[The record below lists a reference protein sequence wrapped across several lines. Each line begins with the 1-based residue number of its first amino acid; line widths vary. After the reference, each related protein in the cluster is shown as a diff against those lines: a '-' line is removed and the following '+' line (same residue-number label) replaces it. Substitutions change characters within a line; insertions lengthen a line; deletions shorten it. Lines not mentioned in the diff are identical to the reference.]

1 MNEGFSPVQRHAH
14 ASESVQGFASEIHLQ
29 PVPTSSLSRV
39 VPPCAHTA
47 PVPSGS
53 RMATL
58 AAASLEVVA
67 SFSFRE
73 VSA

>member
-1 MNEGFSPVQRHAH
+1 MRSKGSLTFNGGHAG
-14 ASESVQGFASEIHLQ
+14 VTIQGLNAEIHSQ

-58 AAASLEVVA
+58 AAASLKVVA
-67 SFSFRE
+67 SLSFRE